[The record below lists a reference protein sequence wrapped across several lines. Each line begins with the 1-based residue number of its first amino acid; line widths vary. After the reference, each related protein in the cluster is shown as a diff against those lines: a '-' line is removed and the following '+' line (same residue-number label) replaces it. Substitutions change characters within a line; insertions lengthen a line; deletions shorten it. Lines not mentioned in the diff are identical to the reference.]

1 MSFFYTKTLDPVLY
15 DLNVFYEKD
24 FYSLYTNYEDYLVY
38 GLDLLSPYLEY
49 NKSNVIFDPI
59 ESKSLI
65 YEELDQTPS
74 LMLPGPG
81 LKQDIS
87 FQAYWYEKFLTSM
100 SEVQFRFDEKLGDK
114 IKFFTEISD
123 SIGLLRNVNFMED
136 DSVLPIWDI
145 DFNVSSDSFEDKLIP
160 ESVASSV
167 VNKLSPDMQIMI
179 KQMSLYNTNVYR
191 HNMFAINDDISS
203 SEEAH
208 GSNLVADYFHYDR
221 MYKLAK
227 EELEAD
233 LALYFNEVYQL
244 ILWYENYNPQN
255 TINQNFQQVK
265 KDLYYINQNASGSLE
280 GNFPVSLLK
289 THIKVYNNTAS
300 FINRLGVVAE

>member
-87 FQAYWYEKFLTSM
+87 FQAM

-255 TINQNFQQVK
+255 TINQN
-265 KDLYYINQNASGSLE
+265 LE